1 MNPDPLP
8 QWRRVEKGPL
18 AGVHLFLPGGGCGW
32 AEAIV
37 THNAYESAFLPTF
50 EKAARTGG
58 VLYDVGAHIGFFSC
72 AWLAGGG
79 NAVEVFEPVPRNQ
92 SVLLE
97 TFRRNGWAA
106 RTRLHCLAL
115 AESNGTAALHV
126 NEDDLGDTS
135 LAYIE
140 GVGGIDWRLR
150 AQAYP
155 PGKTLDVK
163 VRRLD
168 DLVEEMALPAPA
180 VVKIDVEGG
189 EAHVIEGASRT
200 LSKWRPIIL
209 AEVHNVYAGMQMAER
224 LERLGYSLRLLGKN
238 HWLPACL
245 WVASSQAEK
254 ALGMN

>member
-1 MNPDPLP
+1 MTATAKMNPDPLP

-97 TFRRNGWAA
+97 TFRRNGW
-106 RTRLHCLAL
+106 
-115 AESNGTAALHV
+115 
-126 NEDDLGDTS
+126 
-135 LAYIE
+135 
-140 GVGGIDWRLR
+140 GI
-150 AQAYP
+150 
-155 PGKTLDVK
+155 
-163 VRRLD
+163 
-168 DLVEEMALPAPA
+168 
-180 VVKIDVEGG
+180 
-189 EAHVIEGASRT
+189 VIERGCGHHMRSRGLRIASM
-200 LSKWRPIIL
+200 SEAPSARP
-209 AEVHNVYAGMQMAER
+209 R
-224 LERLGYSLRLLGKN
+224 R
-238 HWLPACL
+238 
-245 WVASSQAEK
+245 
-254 ALGMN
+254 